1 MNKPF
6 PLSSIQGVLDFEPL
20 LIKTDPGYQSFS
32 HRVREVVKEN
42 EYPKTGKD
50 VVSYFVRWFFCLIH
64 LRIKQYNER

>member
-50 VVSYFVRWFFCLIH
+50 VVS
-64 LRIKQYNER
+64 